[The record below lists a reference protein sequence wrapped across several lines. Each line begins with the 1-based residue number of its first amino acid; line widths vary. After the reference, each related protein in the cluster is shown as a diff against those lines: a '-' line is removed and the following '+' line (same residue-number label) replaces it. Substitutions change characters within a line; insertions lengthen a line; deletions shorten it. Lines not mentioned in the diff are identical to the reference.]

1 MYTASQLL
9 IRHYMITQCYLPPGR
24 GDILPL
30 PPPKM
35 LSGATRRLFA
45 YGPADATAIPNP
57 IVSFKSSP
65 VLPFWYQLTQVVLE
79 KRPLNWCSSVEVIGH
94 VSTECCC
101 HILNVAEHAS
111 SWSYEQPHLYKSV
124 ETSTLTSISSSAFS
138 RLFLSMWLRSV
149 FFINSC
155 NNIHNRDGSVAKWLA
170 CWTQAQK
177 GPGSNRSRDAVG

>member
-1 MYTASQLL
+1 MRSHSVTCHPAEVTFCHYPHQRCCLERHADCLHMVQL
-9 IRHYMITQCYLPPGR
+9 M
-24 GDILPL
+24 PL
-30 PPPKM
+30 PSQTPSS
-35 LSGATRRLFA
+35 LA
-45 YGPADATAIPNP
+45 
-57 IVSFKSSP
+57 SFKSSP

-138 RLFLSMWLRSV
+138 RLFLSTWLRSV

-155 NNIHNRDGSVAKWLA
+155 NNIHNRGDSVAKWLA
-170 CWTQAQK
+170 CWTRAQN